1 VAVHPGMVAT
11 PMATRAVAGMFVSDD
26 AAGGGQPSAS
36 GAAAAAAAAEEEEE
50 EEEEREAASD
60 GSSAVTCVDR
70 SRNCQNMLHFC
81 YDGTHPLALHALGA
95 CVHRVAPPP
104 SLVPR
109 LCHPLRAHTPVSVES
124 VS

>member
-1 VAVHPGMVAT
+1 
-11 PMATRAVAGMFVSDD
+11 MATRAVAGMFVSDD

-104 SLVPR
+104 PR
-109 LCHPLRAHTPVSVES
+109 LCLAYATHSVLTRPCQLRVSVES